1 MNSCIYVTIVS
12 FCLAVCADGNYH
24 KYSINSKGECHR
36 EKFEKFLQMT
46 DD

>member
-1 MNSCIYVTIVS
+1 MYLYDHCILL
-12 FCLAVCADGNYH
+12 LAVCADGNYH